1 MTSMQVI
8 VCISCIGAFWGAV
21 MEADTELAI
30 ARKHPEHSVMA
41 HFMGVSVVLSYV
53 ILISYALNRVFE

>member
-1 MTSMQVI
+1 
-8 VCISCIGAFWGAV
+8 
-21 MEADTELAI
+21 MEAYTELAI